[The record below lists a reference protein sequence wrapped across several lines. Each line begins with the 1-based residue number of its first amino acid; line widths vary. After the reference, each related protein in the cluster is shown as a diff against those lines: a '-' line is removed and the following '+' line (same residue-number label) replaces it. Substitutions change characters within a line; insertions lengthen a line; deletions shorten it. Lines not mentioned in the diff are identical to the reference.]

1 MNISYSDQKNN
12 YILHAHACMHI
23 LVTMRTTIEISDNLR
38 EHLLVEAHRS
48 GQRGFSGIVEE
59 ALHRYFAE
67 KTENSNNRKELIHE
81 LFGSEKED
89 SSELNIETRGKWRT
103 GR

>member
-1 MNISYSDQKNN
+1 
-12 YILHAHACMHI
+12 
-23 LVTMRTTIEISDNLR
+23 MRTTIEISDNLR

-48 GQRGFSGIVEE
+48 GQRGFSG
-59 ALHRYFAE
+59 
-67 KTENSNNRKELIHE
+67 NNRKELIHE